1 MAGVGLAWAYDFSF
15 VPVRASKRGLFTTQ
29 RKTYIQTIFC
39 SLGTSN
45 QTIFSILYHS
55 ILKMSDKYKSS
66 IEIPAVSAEILETIL
81 SFIYTTRLVISMDN
95 VFELMEA
102 ANYLQVP
109 RKMFSLSVLK
119 LFFWHSSSFAKY
131 EVVSNLWLEIYF
143 WN

>member
-1 MAGVGLAWAYDFSF
+1 
-15 VPVRASKRGLFTTQ
+15 
-29 RKTYIQTIFC
+29 
-39 SLGTSN
+39 
-45 QTIFSILYHS
+45 
-55 ILKMSDKYKSS
+55 MSDKYKSS

-119 LFFWHSSSFAKY
+119 FFF
-131 EVVSNLWLEIYF
+131 
-143 WN
+143 